1 MSKAGFLM
9 LVALLS
15 TTLVSTL
22 HPVHAAPTS
31 TATALSVSA
40 APLQFAGQTFVHRW
54 SKDNQ
59 NEFTPPEQADLS
71 AWHEMVTINVYP
83 TVHDGEQ
90 LAQLSNAVLANYQQ
104 AGKIVRVNSIPA
116 TATKPA
122 EHLIV
127 AILGAPGVL
136 ETVFARAMLVDG
148 TGIFIVYSRRS
159 YDNAENSQN
168 AALETGQWLQ
178 AHGEATEKQLMS
190 WSGYPTITTLK
201 ALPQSL

>member
-1 MSKAGFLM
+1 MMA
-9 LVALLS
+9 ALLCATLAS
-15 TTLVSTL
+15 TSLPAQAVT
-22 HPVHAAPTS
+22 TS
-31 TATALSVSA
+31 TNPVMTT
-40 APLQFAGQTFVHRW
+40 LQFAGQTFVHRW

-59 NEFTPPEQADLS
+59 NEFTPPEQPDLS
-71 AWHEMVTINVYP
+71 AWHEMLTLNIYP

-104 AGKIVRVNSIPA
+104 AGKIVRVNSVPA
-116 TATKPA
+116 TADKPA

-148 TGIFIVYSRRS
+148 TGMFIIYSRRS
-159 YDNAENSQN
+159 YDTAEESQN

-178 AHGEATEKQLMS
+178 NHGEATEKKLMR
-190 WSGYPTITTLK
+190 WSGYPTPQALK
-201 ALPQSL
+201 ALPQNL